1 MGLFS
6 ARSPYRR
13 SLPHFSTINDLK
25 FALFA
30 IQWDDSGLIMT
41 EKTKDTAVATNR
53 KAYHDYFIE
62 ETVEAG
68 IVLQGTEVKSLR
80 LGLANLT
87 DSYAIV
93 KNEEMYLFN
102 ASISPY
108 THGNIANHEPLRT
121 RKLLLHKEEIRKLTW
136 KMSQKGF
143 TLIPLKIYFVRGR
156 AKALIGLAKGKKFY
170 DKRETIKAKE
180 SKREVERVVKE
191 RNR

>member
-1 MGLFS
+1 
-6 ARSPYRR
+6 
-13 SLPHFSTINDLK
+13 
-25 FALFA
+25 
-30 IQWDDSGLIMT
+30 MT
-41 EKTKDTAVATNR
+41 QKEKDTTVATNR

-68 IVLQGTEVKSLR
+68 LVLQGTEVKSLR

-87 DSYAIV
+87 DSFALV
-93 KNEEMYLFN
+93 RNEEMFLMN
-102 ASISPY
+102 ANISPY
-108 THGNIANHEPLRT
+108 THGNIMNHEPIRN

-156 AKALIGLAKGKKFY
+156 AKVLIGLAKGKKSY
-170 DKRETIKAKE
+170 DKRDTIKEKE
-180 SKREVERVVKE
+180 AKREIDRAVKD

>member
-1 MGLFS
+1 
-6 ARSPYRR
+6 
-13 SLPHFSTINDLK
+13 
-25 FALFA
+25 
-30 IQWDDSGLIMT
+30 MT
-41 EKTKDTAVATNR
+41 EKKQDTAVATNR

-68 IVLQGTEVKSLR
+68 IALQGTEVKSLR

-93 KNEEMYLFN
+93 KNEEMYLLN
-102 ASISPY
+102 ANISPY

-136 KMSQKGF
+136 KMTQKGF
-143 TLIPLKIYFVRGR
+143 TLIPLKIYFVSGR
-156 AKALIGLAKGKKFY
+156 AKVLIGLAKGKKSY

>member
-1 MGLFS
+1 
-6 ARSPYRR
+6 
-13 SLPHFSTINDLK
+13 
-25 FALFA
+25 
-30 IQWDDSGLIMT
+30 MT
-41 EKTKDTAVATNR
+41 EKEKNTAVATNR

-68 IVLQGTEVKSLR
+68 MSLVGTEVKSLR

-93 KNEEMYLFN
+93 KNEEMFLLN
-102 ASISPY
+102 ATISPY
-108 THGNIANHEPLRT
+108 PQGNLANHDPLRT

-143 TLIPLKIYFVRGR
+143 TLIPLKIYFLRGR
-156 AKALIGLAKGKKFY
+156 AKVLIGLAKGKKAF
-170 DKRETIKAKE
+170 DKRDTIKAKE
-180 SKREVERVVKE
+180 SKREVERLVKE